1 MPIIFTL
8 SALFF
13 LFLLILLSLA
23 KDSKKRFL
31 IKSVACFHFVLL
43 GILAASNNL
52 VSLADLFILIGLIVS
67 FIGDIALGL
76 KHRFKIALP
85 LGILF
90 FAGAQIFYI
99 LHFGVN
105 ELTLYL
111 MIPFGMLMFLF
122 GYRAYHSNKYDF
134 NGLNIPVAVYAC
146 LMTFTLVASVTH
158 YRELPLLSSQL
169 SMFGVVLFFISDF
182 TLVHVYFYQKK
193 SKTLVVLYLTCYHIG
208 QLLIA
213 LSLWY

>member
-1 MPIIFTL
+1 MPLIFIL

-13 LFLLILLSLA
+13 LFLLIRLSLA

-31 IKSVACFHFVLL
+31 IKSVACIHFVLL
-43 GILAASNNL
+43 GIWAVSNTQ
-52 VSLADLFILIGLIVS
+52 VSLTELFILLGLIVS
-67 FIGDIALGL
+67 FIGDIVLGL
-76 KHRFKIALP
+76 KYRFKIALP

-122 GYRAYHSNKYDF
+122 SYHAYHSNQYDF

-146 LMTFTLVASVTH
+146 LMTLTLVASGTH
-158 YRELPLLSSQL
+158 YRELPSISSQL
-169 SMFGVVLFFISDF
+169 SMFGVILFFISDF

-193 SKTLVVLYLTCYHIG
+193 SKALIVLHLTCYHIG